1 MALITHKL
9 THTFTPPNG
18 LALTLTESVTGNA
31 EFNLSDPALAVTA
44 NHQYHLA
51 FTQAN
56 LQSVCLAV
64 SAAPG
69 VYGTVTVYTNNPSG
83 SSPQDTIVLTI
94 PVSSTSGAGQVLEW
108 SLQTNLIGKC
118 PFSGNVTTVYVTNAA
133 SGPVS
138 ISIYGLLNQ

>member
-1 MALITHKL
+1 MALITHKIN
-9 THTFTPPNG
+9 HTFTPPNG
-18 LALTLTESVTGNA
+18 LALTLTEAVTGNA

-64 SAAPG
+64 SAAAS
-69 VYGTVTVYTNNPSG
+69 VTGTVTVYTNNPSG
-83 SSPQDTIVLTI
+83 SSPQDTIPLTI
-94 PVSSTSGAGQVLEW
+94 TASGGQVLEW
-108 SLQTNLIGKC
+108 TLQTNLIAKC
-118 PFSGNVTTVYVTNAA
+118 PFSGNVTTIYVTNAA